1 MAEKN
6 RRETAG
12 HETAADEISGNETGG
27 FGDEMEFAV
36 PSNAMAAVR
45 RLWRAMGRQRLR
57 LVIVAVS
64 VVFYTVLSVA
74 APVYSA
80 GIVDLL
86 WREIRSAIEEGT
98 AFRVTWEHG
107 GLEIMILLGIYTATG
122 ILYTF
127 QSFVMASFAER
138 LSLELRTQ
146 ISRKLDR
153 LPLAFFDSHKPG
165 EVLSRATNDLDKM
178 SEVLQTGLL
187 KLFTAVGMVVGSLI
201 MMFRFHI
208 GLTVVFLLFTL
219 LSMFSTKLFAAKTLR
234 YAALRQ
240 QAVSRVTGQVEESY
254 SGRTVIRSFN
264 REEKSAQE
272 MRDAVRE
279 LADTSRKT
287 DFMMNV
293 VNPFIRLVNR
303 LGQAVIAVFA
313 GKLLLDGVMTVGT
326 FQAFFQYV
334 YQASEPLTEAAYMI
348 NSLQSS
354 IASVERI
361 FELLDEREILPD
373 PENPVMTAGTG
384 TAAQET
390 QKAAGKGTEGRVE
403 FQNVRFG
410 YSPDKILMKDIS
422 FTAEP
427 GQKVAIVGST
437 GAGKTTLINLLM
449 RFYEVNSGR
458 ITLDGIPTAQM
469 SYEGL
474 RSNFGMVLQDTWLF
488 EGTIAENIAYG
499 RPDVSREEII
509 AAAKAA
515 RADFF
520 IRTLPKGYDT
530 VLGGDADNIS
540 AGQRQLLTIARVML
554 CDPAVLI
561 LDEATSSVDTRTEME
576 IGRAMGELMK
586 GRTSFVIAH
595 RLSTIV
601 DADLILVMQ
610 NGDIIEKGNHR
621 ELLRAKGAY
630 AELYNSQ
637 FA

>member
-1 MAEKN
+1 MSEKN

-12 HETAADEISGNETGG
+12 HETAGDEIISGNEAGG
-27 FGDEMEFAV
+27 FGDEIEFSV
-36 PSNAMAAVR
+36 PSNAMATVR
-45 RLWRAMGRQRLR
+45 RLWKAMGRQRIR
-57 LVIVAVS
+57 LIIVAVS

-86 WREIRSAIEEGT
+86 WREICSAITDGT

-107 GLEIMILLGIYTATG
+107 CFNDTATTEIYTATG

-153 LPLAFFDSHKPG
+153 LPLSFFDSHKPG

-187 KLFTAVGMVVGSLI
+187 KLLTAVGMVVGSLI
-201 MMFRFHI
+201 MMLRFHI

-234 YAALRQ
+234 YATLRQ

-264 REEKSAQE
+264 REAKSAQE
-272 MRDAVRE
+272 MRDAVKE
-279 LADTSRKT
+279 LADTSRKA

-361 FELLDEREILPD
+361 FELLDEKEIVPD
-373 PENPVMTAGTG
+373 PESPAVLQDGA
-384 TAAQET
+384 
-390 QKAAGKGTEGRVE
+390 KAAEGRVE
-403 FQNVRFG
+403 FADVRFG
-410 YSPDKILMKDIS
+410 YTPDKILMKGIS

-427 GQKVAIVGST
+427 GQKIAIVGST

-449 RFYEVNSGR
+449 RFYEVNGGR
-458 ITLDGIPTAQM
+458 IMLDGIPTDRM
-469 SYEGL
+469 TYEGL

-499 RPDVSREEII
+499 RPDASREEII

-576 IGRAMGELMK
+576 IGKAMSELMK
-586 GRTSFVIAH
+586 NRTSFVIAH

>member
-1 MAEKN
+1 MSEKN

-12 HETAADEISGNETGG
+12 HETAGDEIISGNETGG
-27 FGDEMEFAV
+27 FGDEIEFSV
-36 PSNAMAAVR
+36 PSNAMATVR
-45 RLWRAMGRQRLR
+45 RLWKAMGRQRIR
-57 LVIVAVS
+57 LIIVAVS

-86 WREIRSAIEEGT
+86 WKEIRSAITDGT

-107 GLEIMILLGIYTATG
+107 GREIVILLGIYTATG

-153 LPLAFFDSHKPG
+153 LPLSFFDSHKPG

-187 KLFTAVGMVVGSLI
+187 KLLTAVGMVVGSLI
-201 MMFRFHI
+201 MMLRFHI

-234 YAALRQ
+234 YATLRQ

-264 REEKSAQE
+264 REAKSAQE
-272 MRDAVRE
+272 MRDAVKE
-279 LADTSRKT
+279 LADTSRKA

-361 FELLDEREILPD
+361 FELLDEKEIVPD
-373 PENPVMTAGTG
+373 PESPAVLQDGA
-384 TAAQET
+384 
-390 QKAAGKGTEGRVE
+390 KAAEGRVE
-403 FQNVRFG
+403 FADVRFG
-410 YSPDKILMKDIS
+410 YTPDKILMKGIS

-427 GQKVAIVGST
+427 GQKIAIVGST

-449 RFYEVNSGR
+449 RFYEVNGGQ
-458 ITLDGIPTAQM
+458 IMLDGIPTDRM
-469 SYEGL
+469 TYEGL

-499 RPDVSREEII
+499 RPDASREEII

-576 IGRAMGELMK
+576 IGKAMSELMK
-586 GRTSFVIAH
+586 NRTSFVIAH

>member
-1 MAEKN
+1 MSEKN

-12 HETAADEISGNETGG
+12 HETAGDEIISGNEAGG
-27 FGDEMEFAV
+27 FGDEMEFSV
-36 PSNAMAAVR
+36 PSNAMATVR
-45 RLWRAMGRQRLR
+45 RLWKAMGRQRIR
-57 LVIVAVS
+57 LIIVAVS

-86 WREIRSAIEEGT
+86 WCEIRSAITDGT

-107 GLEIMILLGIYTATG
+107 GREILILLGIYTATG

-153 LPLAFFDSHKPG
+153 LPLSFFDSHKPG

-187 KLFTAVGMVVGSLI
+187 KLLTAVGMVVGSLI
-201 MMFRFHI
+201 MMLRFHI

-219 LSMFSTKLFAAKTLR
+219 LSIFSTKLFAAKTLR
-234 YAALRQ
+234 YATLRQ

-264 REEKSAQE
+264 REAKSAQE
-272 MRDAVRE
+272 MRDAVKE
-279 LADTSRKT
+279 LADTSRKA

-361 FELLDEREILPD
+361 FELLDEKEIVPD
-373 PENPVMTAGTG
+373 PESPAVLQDGA
-384 TAAQET
+384 
-390 QKAAGKGTEGRVE
+390 KAAEGRVE
-403 FQNVRFG
+403 FADVRFG
-410 YSPDKILMKDIS
+410 YTPDKILMKGIS

-427 GQKVAIVGST
+427 GQKIAIVGST

-449 RFYEVNSGR
+449 RFYEVNGGR
-458 ITLDGIPTAQM
+458 IMLDGIPTDRM
-469 SYEGL
+469 TYEGL

-499 RPDVSREEII
+499 RPDASREEII

-576 IGRAMGELMK
+576 IGKAMSELMK
-586 GRTSFVIAH
+586 NRTSFVIAH

>member
-1 MAEKN
+1 MSEKN

-12 HETAADEISGNETGG
+12 HETAGDEIISGNETGG
-27 FGDEMEFAV
+27 FGDEIEFSV
-36 PSNAMAAVR
+36 PSNAMATVR
-45 RLWRAMGRQRLR
+45 RLWKAMGRQRIR
-57 LVIVAVS
+57 LIIVAVS

-86 WREIRSAIEEGT
+86 WCEIRSAITDGT

-107 GLEIMILLGIYTATG
+107 GREIVILLGIYTATG

-153 LPLAFFDSHKPG
+153 LPLSFFDSHKPG

-187 KLFTAVGMVVGSLI
+187 KLLTAVGMVVGSLI

-219 LSMFSTKLFAAKTLR
+219 LSIFSTKLFAAKTLR
-234 YAALRQ
+234 YATLRQ

-264 REEKSAQE
+264 REAKSAQE
-272 MRDAVRE
+272 MRDAVKE
-279 LADTSRKT
+279 LADTSRKA

-361 FELLDEREILPD
+361 FELLDEKEIVPD
-373 PENPVMTAGTG
+373 PESPAVLQDGA
-384 TAAQET
+384 
-390 QKAAGKGTEGRVE
+390 KAAEGRVE
-403 FQNVRFG
+403 FADVRFG
-410 YSPDKILMKDIS
+410 YTPDKILMKGIS

-427 GQKVAIVGST
+427 GQKIAIVGST

-449 RFYEVNSGR
+449 RFYEVNGGQ
-458 ITLDGIPTAQM
+458 IMLDGIPTDRM
-469 SYEGL
+469 TYEGL

-499 RPDVSREEII
+499 RPDASREEII

-576 IGRAMGELMK
+576 IGKAMSELMK
-586 GRTSFVIAH
+586 NRTSFVIAH

-621 ELLRAKGAY
+621 EMLRAKGAY

>member
-1 MAEKN
+1 MSEKN

-12 HETAADEISGNETGG
+12 HETAGDEIISGNETGG
-27 FGDEMEFAV
+27 FGDEIEFSV
-36 PSNAMAAVR
+36 PSNAMATVR
-45 RLWRAMGRQRLR
+45 RLWKAMGRQRIR
-57 LVIVAVS
+57 LIIVAVS

-86 WREIRSAIEEGT
+86 WKEIRSAITDGT

-107 GLEIMILLGIYTATG
+107 GREIVILLGIYTATG

-153 LPLAFFDSHKPG
+153 LPLSFFDSHKPG

-187 KLFTAVGMVVGSLI
+187 KLLTAVGMVVGSLI
-201 MMFRFHI
+201 MMLRFHI

-234 YAALRQ
+234 YATLRQ

-264 REEKSAQE
+264 REAKSAQE
-272 MRDAVRE
+272 MRDAVKE
-279 LADTSRKT
+279 LADTSRKA

-361 FELLDEREILPD
+361 FELLDEKEIVPD
-373 PENPVMTAGTG
+373 PESPAVLQDGA
-384 TAAQET
+384 
-390 QKAAGKGTEGRVE
+390 KAAEGRVE
-403 FQNVRFG
+403 FADVRFG
-410 YSPDKILMKDIS
+410 YTPDKILMKGIS

-427 GQKVAIVGST
+427 GQKIAIVGST

-449 RFYEVNSGR
+449 RFYEVNGGR
-458 ITLDGIPTAQM
+458 IMLDGIPTDRM
-469 SYEGL
+469 TYEGL

-499 RPDVSREEII
+499 RPDASREEII

-576 IGRAMGELMK
+576 IGKAMSELMK
-586 GRTSFVIAH
+586 NRTSFVIAH

>member
-1 MAEKN
+1 MSEKN

-12 HETAADEISGNETGG
+12 HETAGDEIISGNEAGG
-27 FGDEMEFAV
+27 FGDEMEFSV
-36 PSNAMAAVR
+36 PSNAMATVR
-45 RLWRAMGRQRLR
+45 RLWKAMGRQRIR
-57 LVIVAVS
+57 LIIVAVS

-86 WREIRSAIEEGT
+86 WKEIRSAITDGT

-107 GLEIMILLGIYTATG
+107 GREIMILLGIYTATG

-153 LPLAFFDSHKPG
+153 LPLSFFDSHKPG

-187 KLFTAVGMVVGSLI
+187 KLLTAVGMVVGSLI
-201 MMFRFHI
+201 MMLRFHI

-234 YAALRQ
+234 YATLRQ

-264 REEKSAQE
+264 REAKSAQE
-272 MRDAVRE
+272 MRDAVKE
-279 LADTSRKT
+279 LADTSRKA

-361 FELLDEREILPD
+361 FELLDEKEIVPD
-373 PENPVMTAGTG
+373 PESPAVLQDGA
-384 TAAQET
+384 
-390 QKAAGKGTEGRVE
+390 KAAEGRVE
-403 FQNVRFG
+403 FADVRFG
-410 YSPDKILMKDIS
+410 YTPDKILMKGIS

-427 GQKVAIVGST
+427 GQKIAIVGST

-449 RFYEVNSGR
+449 RFYEVNGGQ
-458 ITLDGIPTAQM
+458 IMLDGIPTDRM
-469 SYEGL
+469 TYEGL

-499 RPDVSREEII
+499 RPDASREEII

-576 IGRAMGELMK
+576 IGKAMSELMK
-586 GRTSFVIAH
+586 NRTSFVIAH

>member
-1 MAEKN
+1 MSEKN

-12 HETAADEISGNETGG
+12 HETAGDEIISGNEAGG
-27 FGDEMEFAV
+27 FGDEIEFSV
-36 PSNAMAAVR
+36 PSNAMATVR
-45 RLWRAMGRQRLR
+45 RLWKAMGRQRIR
-57 LVIVAVS
+57 LIIVAVS

-86 WREIRSAIEEGT
+86 WKEIRSAITDGT

-107 GLEIMILLGIYTATG
+107 GREIVILLGIYTATG

-153 LPLAFFDSHKPG
+153 LPLSFFDSHKPG

-187 KLFTAVGMVVGSLI
+187 KLLTAVGMVVGSLI

-219 LSMFSTKLFAAKTLR
+219 LSIFSTKLFTAKTLR
-234 YAALRQ
+234 YATLRQ

-264 REEKSAQE
+264 REAKSAQE
-272 MRDAVRE
+272 MRDAVKE
-279 LADTSRKT
+279 LADTSRKA

-361 FELLDEREILPD
+361 FELLDEKEIVPD
-373 PENPVMTAGTG
+373 PESPAVLQDGA
-384 TAAQET
+384 
-390 QKAAGKGTEGRVE
+390 KAAEGRVE
-403 FQNVRFG
+403 FADVRFG
-410 YSPDKILMKDIS
+410 YTPDKILMKGIS

-427 GQKVAIVGST
+427 GQKIAIVGST

-449 RFYEVNSGR
+449 RFYEVNGGR
-458 ITLDGIPTAQM
+458 IMLDGIPTDRM
-469 SYEGL
+469 TYEGL

-499 RPDVSREEII
+499 RPDASREEII

-576 IGRAMGELMK
+576 IGKAMSELMK
-586 GRTSFVIAH
+586 NRTSFVIAH

>member
-1 MAEKN
+1 MWKLAEKN
-6 RRETAG
+6 RSGADEY
-12 HETAADEISGNETGG
+12 ETAADEISGNGAG
-27 FGDEMEFAV
+27 SFGDETEFSV
-36 PSNAMAAVR
+36 PFNAMATVR
-45 RLWRAMGRQRLR
+45 RLWKAMGKQRIR
-57 LVIVAVS
+57 LVIVSVS
-64 VVFYTVLSVA
+64 VIFYTVLSVA

-86 WREIRSAIEEGT
+86 WREIRGALEGGT
-98 AFRVTWEHG
+98 RFRVTWEQG
-107 GLEIMILLGIYTATG
+107 GREIMILLAIYTVTG
-122 ILYTF
+122 VLYTF
-127 QSFVMASFAER
+127 QSFLMASFAER
-138 LSLELRTQ
+138 LSLELRTR

-153 LPLAFFDSHKPG
+153 LPLSYFDSHRPG
-165 EVLSRATNDLDKM
+165 EILSRAVNDLDKM

-187 KLFTAVGMVVGSLI
+187 KLFTAAGMVVGSLI

-208 GLTVVFLLFTL
+208 GLTVIFLLFTL

-234 YAALRQ
+234 CATLRQ

-254 SGRTVIRSFN
+254 SGRTVIRAFN
-264 REEKSAQE
+264 QEAKSAEE
-272 MRDAVRE
+272 MRDAVKE
-279 LADTSRKT
+279 LADTSRKA
-287 DFMMNV
+287 DFMMNM

-303 LGQAVIAVFA
+303 LGQAVIAVSA
-313 GKLLLDGVMTVGT
+313 GKLLLDGVLTVGT

-361 FELLDEREILPD
+361 FELLDEKEILPD
-373 PENPVMTAGTG
+373 PPEASEGAGP
-384 TAAQET
+384 A
-390 QKAAGKGTEGRVE
+390 KGRVE
-403 FQNVRFG
+403 FRNVRFG
-410 YSPDKILMKDIS
+410 YAPDQLLMQDIS

-427 GQKVAIVGST
+427 GQKIAIVGST

-449 RFYEVNSGR
+449 RFYEVNGGE
-458 ITLDGIPTAQM
+458 ITLDGVPTGRMTYA
-469 SYEGL
+469 GL
-474 RSNFGMVLQDTWLF
+474 RSSFGMVLQDTWLF

-499 RPDVSREEII
+499 RPDASREEII

-530 VLGGDADNIS
+530 VLEGDADNIS

-576 IGRAMGELMK
+576 IGKAMNALMK
-586 GRTSFVIAH
+586 DRTSFVIAH

-610 NGDIIEKGNHR
+610 KGDIIEKGTHR

-630 AELYNSQ
+630 ADLYNSQ

>member
-1 MAEKN
+1 MSEKN

-12 HETAADEISGNETGG
+12 HETAGDEIISGNETGG
-27 FGDEMEFAV
+27 FGEEIEFSV
-36 PSNAMAAVR
+36 PSNAMATVR
-45 RLWRAMGRQRLR
+45 RLWKAMGRQRIR
-57 LVIVAVS
+57 LIIVAVS

-86 WREIRSAIEEGT
+86 WREIRSAITDGT

-107 GLEIMILLGIYTATG
+107 GREIVILLGIYTATG

-153 LPLAFFDSHKPG
+153 LPLSFFDSHKPG

-187 KLFTAVGMVVGSLI
+187 KLLTAVGMVVGSLI

-219 LSMFSTKLFAAKTLR
+219 LSIFSTKLFAAKTLR
-234 YAALRQ
+234 YATLRQ

-264 REEKSAQE
+264 REAKSAQE
-272 MRDAVRE
+272 MRDAVKE
-279 LADTSRKT
+279 LADTSRKA

-361 FELLDEREILPD
+361 FELLDEKEIVPD
-373 PENPVMTAGTG
+373 PESPAVLQDGA
-384 TAAQET
+384 
-390 QKAAGKGTEGRVE
+390 KAAEGRVE
-403 FQNVRFG
+403 FADVRFG
-410 YSPDKILMKDIS
+410 YTPDKILMKGIS

-427 GQKVAIVGST
+427 GQKIAIVGST

-449 RFYEVNSGR
+449 RFYKVNGGQ
-458 ITLDGIPTAQM
+458 IMLDGIPTDRM
-469 SYEGL
+469 TYEGL

-499 RPDVSREEII
+499 RPDASREEII

-576 IGRAMGELMK
+576 IGKAMSELMK
-586 GRTSFVIAH
+586 NRTSFVIAH

>member
-1 MAEKN
+1 MAEKERN
-6 RRETAG
+6 
-12 HETAADEISGNETGG
+12 GNETGG
-27 FGDEMEFAV
+27 FEGEMDFSA
-36 PSNAMAAVR
+36 PSNAMATIR
-45 RLWRAMGRQRLR
+45 RLWKFMGRQRIR

-64 VVFYTVLSVA
+64 VIFYTVLSVA

-86 WREIRSAIEEGT
+86 WREIRLALENGT
-98 AFRVTWEHG
+98 RFRVTWGQG
-107 GLEIMILLGIYTATG
+107 GREIMILLGIYTATG

-127 QSFVMASFAER
+127 QSFLMASFAER

-153 LPLAFFDSHKPG
+153 LPLSFFDNHKTG

-187 KLFTAVGMVVGSLI
+187 KLLTAVGMVIGSLI

-208 GLTVVFLLFTL
+208 GLTAVFLVFTL

-240 QAVSRVTGQVEESY
+240 QAVSRVTGQVEEAY
-254 SGRTVIRSFN
+254 SGRTVIRAFN
-264 REEKSAQE
+264 REEKSAEE
-272 MRDAVRE
+272 MREAVKE
-279 LADTSRKT
+279 LADTSRKA
-287 DFMMNV
+287 DFMMNM

-313 GKLLLDGVMTVGT
+313 GKLLLDGVLTVGT

-354 IASVERI
+354 VASVERI
-361 FELLDEREILPD
+361 FELLDEKEILPD
-373 PENPVMTAGTG
+373 PEKPVMPAGMKNTVEDMQKKPEMTA
-384 TAAQET
+384 
-390 QKAAGKGTEGRVE
+390 EGRVE
-403 FQNVRFG
+403 FRNVRFS
-410 YSPDKILMKDIS
+410 YTPERLLMKNIS

-427 GQKVAIVGST
+427 GHKIAIVGST

-449 RFYEVNSGR
+449 RFYEVNGGQ
-458 ITLDGIPTAQM
+458 ITLDGIPTDRM
-469 SYEGL
+469 TYRGL

-499 RPDVSREEII
+499 RPDASREEII

-530 VLGGDADNIS
+530 VLEGDADNIS
-540 AGQRQLLTIARVML
+540 AGQKQLLTIARVIL
-554 CDPAVLI
+554 CNPAVLI

-576 IGRAMGELMK
+576 IGKAMNTLMK
-586 GRTSFVIAH
+586 DRTSFVIAH

-610 NGDIIEKGNHR
+610 NGDIIEKGDHR

>member
-1 MAEKN
+1 MSEKN

-12 HETAADEISGNETGG
+12 HETAGDEIISGNETGG
-27 FGDEMEFAV
+27 FGEEIEFSV
-36 PSNAMAAVR
+36 PSNAMATVR
-45 RLWRAMGRQRLR
+45 RLWKAMGRQRIR
-57 LVIVAVS
+57 LIIVAVS

-86 WREIRSAIEEGT
+86 WREIRSAITDGT

-107 GLEIMILLGIYTATG
+107 GREIVILLGIYTATG

-153 LPLAFFDSHKPG
+153 LPLSFFDSHKPG

-187 KLFTAVGMVVGSLI
+187 KLLTAVGMVVGSLI

-219 LSMFSTKLFAAKTLR
+219 LSIFSTKLFAAKTLR
-234 YAALRQ
+234 YATLRQ

-264 REEKSAQE
+264 REAKSAQE
-272 MRDAVRE
+272 MRDAVKE
-279 LADTSRKT
+279 LTDTSRKA

-361 FELLDEREILPD
+361 FELLDEKEIVPD
-373 PENPVMTAGTG
+373 PESPAVLQDGA
-384 TAAQET
+384 
-390 QKAAGKGTEGRVE
+390 KAAEGRVE
-403 FQNVRFG
+403 FADVRFG
-410 YSPDKILMKDIS
+410 YTPDKILMKGIS

-427 GQKVAIVGST
+427 GQKIAIVGST

-449 RFYEVNSGR
+449 RFYKVNGGQ
-458 ITLDGIPTAQM
+458 IMLDGIPTDRM
-469 SYEGL
+469 TYEGL

-499 RPDVSREEII
+499 RPDASREEII

-576 IGRAMGELMK
+576 IGKAMSELMK
-586 GRTSFVIAH
+586 NRTSFVIAH

>member
-1 MAEKN
+1 MAE
-6 RRETAG
+6 
-12 HETAADEISGNETGG
+12 NETMQYSDDMD
-27 FGDEMEFAV
+27 FET
-36 PSNAMAAVR
+36 PSDAGTTVK
-45 RLWRAMGRQRLR
+45 RLWRSMGRQRIR
-57 LVIVAVS
+57 LIIVS
-64 VVFYTVLSVA
+64 VSVIFYTILSVA

-80 GIVDLL
+80 KIVDMLF
-86 WREIRSAIEEGT
+86 REIQAAVSGKHT
-98 AFRVTWEHG
+98 FRVTWDPVG
-107 GLEIMILLGIYTATG
+107 REIMILLLIYTVTG

-127 QSFVMASFAER
+127 QSFLMASFAEK
-138 LSLELRTQ
+138 LSLELRTK

-153 LPLAFFDSHKPG
+153 LPLSFFDNHKTG

-178 SEVLQTGLL
+178 SEVMQTGLL

-208 GLTVVFLLFTL
+208 GLTLVFLVFTVLSMVSTRFFAGKTL
-219 LSMFSTKLFAAKTLR
+219 L
-234 YAALRQ
+234 YAARRQ

-254 SGRTVIRSFN
+254 SGRTVIKAFN
-264 REEKSAQE
+264 REERSAE
-272 MRDAVRE
+272 DMREAVAE
-279 LADTSRKT
+279 LAETSRKA
-287 DFMMNV
+287 DFMMNA

-313 GKLLLDGVMTVGT
+313 GKLLIDGVLSVGI

-361 FELLDEREILPD
+361 FQLLDEKEIRPD
-373 PENPVMTAGTG
+373 PRQTEAEPGEAVSGAKNADELS
-384 TAAQET
+384 AA
-390 QKAAGKGTEGRVE
+390 KGRVE
-403 FQNVRFG
+403 FRHVRFG
-410 YSPDKILMKDIS
+410 YLPDKLLMNDIS
-422 FTAEP
+422 FTVHP
-427 GQKVAIVGST
+427 GQKIAIVGST

-449 RFYEVNSGR
+449 RFYEVNGGQ
-458 ITLDGIPTAQM
+458 IFLDGRDTADM
-469 SYEGL
+469 TYEEL

-488 EGTIAENIAYG
+488 DGTIAENIAYG
-499 RPDVSREEII
+499 RSGASRKEII

-520 IRTLPKGYDT
+520 IRTLPQGYDT
-530 VLGGDADNIS
+530 RLSGDAENIS

-554 CDPAVLI
+554 CNPAVLI

-576 IGRAMGELMK
+576 IGKAMSELMK
-586 GRTSFVIAH
+586 GRTSFGIAH
-595 RLSTIV
+595 RLSTII

-610 NGDIIEKGNHR
+610 NGNIIEQGDHR
-621 ELLRAKGAY
+621 GLLKTGGAY

-637 FA
+637 YA

>member
-1 MAEKN
+1 MSEKN

-12 HETAADEISGNETGG
+12 HETAGDEIISGNETGG
-27 FGDEMEFAV
+27 FGDEIEFSV
-36 PSNAMAAVR
+36 PSNAMATVR
-45 RLWRAMGRQRLR
+45 RLWKAMGRQRIR
-57 LVIVAVS
+57 LIIVAVS

-86 WREIRSAIEEGT
+86 WREIRSAITDGT

-107 GLEIMILLGIYTATG
+107 GREIVILLGIYTATG

-153 LPLAFFDSHKPG
+153 LPLSFFDSHKPG

-187 KLFTAVGMVVGSLI
+187 KLLTAVGMVVGSLI

-219 LSMFSTKLFAAKTLR
+219 LSIFSTKLFAAKTLR
-234 YAALRQ
+234 YATLRQ

-264 REEKSAQE
+264 REAKSAQE
-272 MRDAVRE
+272 MRDAEKE
-279 LADTSRKT
+279 LADTSRKA

-361 FELLDEREILPD
+361 FELLDEKEIVPD
-373 PENPVMTAGTG
+373 PESPAVLQDGA
-384 TAAQET
+384 
-390 QKAAGKGTEGRVE
+390 KAVEGRVE
-403 FQNVRFG
+403 FADVRFG
-410 YSPDKILMKDIS
+410 YTPDKILMKGIS

-427 GQKVAIVGST
+427 GQKIAIVGST

-449 RFYEVNSGR
+449 RFYEVNGGQ
-458 ITLDGIPTAQM
+458 IMLDGIPTDRM
-469 SYEGL
+469 TYEGL

-488 EGTIAENIAYG
+488 EGTIGENIAYG
-499 RPDVSREEII
+499 RPDASREEII

-576 IGRAMGELMK
+576 IGKAMSELMK
-586 GRTSFVIAH
+586 NRTSFVIAH

>member
-6 RRETAG
+6 RSGADEY
-12 HETAADEISGNETGG
+12 ETAADEISGNGAG
-27 FGDEMEFAV
+27 SFGDETEFSV
-36 PSNAMAAVR
+36 PFNAMATVR
-45 RLWRAMGRQRLR
+45 RLWKAMGKQRIR
-57 LVIVAVS
+57 LVIVSVS
-64 VVFYTVLSVA
+64 VIFYTVLSVA

-86 WREIRSAIEEGT
+86 WREIRGALEGGT
-98 AFRVTWEHG
+98 RFRVTWEQG
-107 GLEIMILLGIYTATG
+107 GREIMILLAIYTVTG
-122 ILYTF
+122 VLYTF
-127 QSFVMASFAER
+127 QSFLMASFAER
-138 LSLELRTQ
+138 LSLELRTR

-153 LPLAFFDSHKPG
+153 LPLSYFDSHRPG
-165 EVLSRATNDLDKM
+165 EILSRAVNDLDKM

-187 KLFTAVGMVVGSLI
+187 KLFTAAGMVVGSLI

-208 GLTVVFLLFTL
+208 GLTVIFLLFTL

-234 YAALRQ
+234 CATLRQ

-254 SGRTVIRSFN
+254 SGRTVIRAFN
-264 REEKSAQE
+264 REAKSAEE
-272 MRDAVRE
+272 MRDAVKE
-279 LADTSRKT
+279 LADTSRKA
-287 DFMMNV
+287 DFMMNM

-303 LGQAVIAVFA
+303 LGQAVIAVSA
-313 GKLLLDGVMTVGT
+313 GKLLLDGVLTVGT

-361 FELLDEREILPD
+361 FELLDEKEILPD
-373 PENPVMTAGTG
+373 PSEASEGAGP
-384 TAAQET
+384 A
-390 QKAAGKGTEGRVE
+390 EGRVE
-403 FQNVRFG
+403 FRNVRFG
-410 YSPDKILMKDIS
+410 YAPDQLLMQDIS

-427 GQKVAIVGST
+427 GQKIAIVGST

-449 RFYEVNSGR
+449 RFYEVNGGE
-458 ITLDGIPTAQM
+458 ITLDGVPTGRMTYA
-469 SYEGL
+469 GL
-474 RSNFGMVLQDTWLF
+474 RSSFGMVLQDTWLF

-499 RPDVSREEII
+499 RPDASREEII

-530 VLGGDADNIS
+530 VLEGDADNIS

-576 IGRAMGELMK
+576 IGKAMNALMK
-586 GRTSFVIAH
+586 DRTSFVIAH

-610 NGDIIEKGNHR
+610 KGDIIEKGTHR

-630 AELYNSQ
+630 ADLYNSQ

>member
-1 MAEKN
+1 MSE
-6 RRETAG
+6 REDSVYENSAYENSG
-12 HETAADEISGNETGG
+12 YENEHAAYDEEMEYAVPVNATAA
-27 FGDEMEFAV
+27 V
-36 PSNAMAAVR
+36 L
-45 RLWRAMGRQRLR
+45 RLWRMMGRERIRLM
-57 LVIVAVS
+57 IVAAS
-64 VVFYTVLSVA
+64 VIFYTILSVA

-86 WREIRSAIEEGT
+86 WENIQSAVKSGEHFG
-98 AFRVTWEHG
+98 VTWEQG
-107 GLEIMILLGIYTATG
+107 GRQILILLVIYTVTG

-127 QSFVMASFAER
+127 QSFLMAGFAER
-138 LSLELRTQ
+138 LSLELRTR
-146 ISRKLDR
+146 ISRKLNR
-153 LPLAFFDSHKPG
+153 LPLSFFDRHKPG

-201 MMFRFHI
+201 MMFQFHV
-208 GLTVVFLLFTL
+208 GLTLIFLVFTA
-219 LSMFSTKLFAAKTLR
+219 LSLVSTRLFAAKTLK
-234 YAALRQ
+234 YAMRRQ
-240 QAVSRVTGQVEESY
+240 QAASRVTGQVEESY
-254 SGRTVIRSFN
+254 SGRTVIKAFN
-264 REEKSAQE
+264 QEENSKKE
-272 MRDAVRE
+272 MRDAVEE
-279 LADTSRKT
+279 LAETSRKA
-287 DFMMNV
+287 DFMMNA

-303 LGQAVIAVFA
+303 LGQAVIAVAA
-313 GKLLLDGVMTVGT
+313 GWLLLNGVLTVGV

-361 FELLDEREILPD
+361 FELLDEEEICKE
-373 PENPVMTAGTG
+373 PERPSDVERAHG
-384 TAAQET
+384 Q
-390 QKAAGKGTEGRVE
+390 VE

-410 YSPDKILMKDIS
+410 YTPDKILMKDIS
-422 FTAEP
+422 FSVNP
-427 GQKVAIVGST
+427 GEKIAVVGST

-449 RFYEVNSGR
+449 RFYEVNGGKIR
-458 ITLDGIPTAQM
+458 LDGAETATM
-469 SYEGL
+469 TYEGL
-474 RSNFGMVLQDTWLF
+474 RKNFGMVLQDTWLF
-488 EGTIAENIAYG
+488 DGTIADNIAYG
-499 RPDVSREEII
+499 RPDASREEII

-530 VLGGDADNIS
+530 MLNGDAETIS

-576 IGRAMGELMK
+576 IGRAMNALMK
-586 GRTSFVIAH
+586 NRTSFVIAH

-610 NGDIIEKGNHR
+610 DGTIIETGNHR
-621 ELLRAKGAY
+621 ELLRANGAY
-630 AELYNSQ
+630 ADLYNSQ

>member
-1 MAEKN
+1 MSEKN

-12 HETAADEISGNETGG
+12 HETAGDEIISGNETGG
-27 FGDEMEFAV
+27 FGDEIEFSV
-36 PSNAMAAVR
+36 PSNAMATVR
-45 RLWRAMGRQRLR
+45 RLWKAMGRQRIR
-57 LVIVAVS
+57 LIIVAVS

-86 WREIRSAIEEGT
+86 WKEIRSAITDGT

-107 GLEIMILLGIYTATG
+107 GREIMILLGIYTATG

-153 LPLAFFDSHKPG
+153 LPLSFFDSHKPG

-187 KLFTAVGMVVGSLI
+187 KLLTAVGMVVGSLI
-201 MMFRFHI
+201 MMLRFHI

-234 YAALRQ
+234 YATLRQ

-264 REEKSAQE
+264 REAKSAQE
-272 MRDAVRE
+272 MRDAVKE
-279 LADTSRKT
+279 LADTSRKA

-361 FELLDEREILPD
+361 FELLDEKEIVPD
-373 PENPVMTAGTG
+373 PESPAVLQDGAR
-384 TAAQET
+384 AA
-390 QKAAGKGTEGRVE
+390 EGRVE
-403 FQNVRFG
+403 FADVRFG
-410 YSPDKILMKDIS
+410 YTPDKILMKGIS

-427 GQKVAIVGST
+427 GQKIAIVGST

-449 RFYEVNSGR
+449 RFYEVNGGR
-458 ITLDGIPTAQM
+458 IMLDGIPTDRM
-469 SYEGL
+469 TYEGL

-499 RPDVSREEII
+499 RPDASREEII

-576 IGRAMGELMK
+576 IGKAMSELMK
-586 GRTSFVIAH
+586 NRTSFVIAH

>member
-1 MAEKN
+1 MSEKN

-12 HETAADEISGNETGG
+12 HETAGDEIISGNETGG
-27 FGDEMEFAV
+27 FGDEIEFSV
-36 PSNAMAAVR
+36 PSNAMATVR
-45 RLWRAMGRQRLR
+45 RLWKAMGRQRIR
-57 LVIVAVS
+57 LIIVAVS

-86 WREIRSAIEEGT
+86 WREIRSAITDGT

-107 GLEIMILLGIYTATG
+107 GREIMILLGIYTATG

-153 LPLAFFDSHKPG
+153 LPLSFFDSHKPG

-187 KLFTAVGMVVGSLI
+187 KLLTAVGMVVGSLI

-234 YAALRQ
+234 YATLRQ

-264 REEKSAQE
+264 REAKSAQE
-272 MRDAVRE
+272 MRDAVKE
-279 LADTSRKT
+279 LADTSRKA

-361 FELLDEREILPD
+361 FELLDEKEIVPD
-373 PENPVMTAGTG
+373 PESPAVLQDGA
-384 TAAQET
+384 
-390 QKAAGKGTEGRVE
+390 KAAEGRVE
-403 FQNVRFG
+403 FADVRFG
-410 YSPDKILMKDIS
+410 YTPDKILMKGIS

-427 GQKVAIVGST
+427 GQKIAIVGST

-449 RFYEVNSGR
+449 RFYEVNGGQ
-458 ITLDGIPTAQM
+458 IMLDGIPTDRM
-469 SYEGL
+469 TYEGL

-499 RPDVSREEII
+499 RPDASREEII

-576 IGRAMGELMK
+576 IGKAMSELMK
-586 GRTSFVIAH
+586 NRTSFVIAH

>member
-1 MAEKN
+1 MSEKN

-12 HETAADEISGNETGG
+12 HETAGDEIISGNETGG
-27 FGDEMEFAV
+27 FGDEIEFSV
-36 PSNAMAAVR
+36 PSNAMATVR
-45 RLWRAMGRQRLR
+45 RLWKAMGRQRIR
-57 LVIVAVS
+57 LIIVAVS

-86 WREIRSAIEEGT
+86 WKEIRSAITDGT

-107 GLEIMILLGIYTATG
+107 GREIMILLGIYTATG

-153 LPLAFFDSHKPG
+153 LPLSFFDSHKPG

-187 KLFTAVGMVVGSLI
+187 KLLTAVGMVVGSLI
-201 MMFRFHI
+201 MMLRFHI

-234 YAALRQ
+234 YATLRQ

-264 REEKSAQE
+264 REAKSAQE
-272 MRDAVRE
+272 MRDAVKE
-279 LADTSRKT
+279 LADTSRKA

-361 FELLDEREILPD
+361 FELLDEKEIVPD
-373 PENPVMTAGTG
+373 PESPAVLQDGA
-384 TAAQET
+384 
-390 QKAAGKGTEGRVE
+390 KAAEGRVE
-403 FQNVRFG
+403 FADVRFG
-410 YSPDKILMKDIS
+410 YTPDKILMKGIS

-427 GQKVAIVGST
+427 GQKIAIVGST

-449 RFYEVNSGR
+449 RFYEVNGGR
-458 ITLDGIPTAQM
+458 IMLDGIPTDRM
-469 SYEGL
+469 TYEGL

-499 RPDVSREEII
+499 RPDASREEII

-576 IGRAMGELMK
+576 IGKAMSELMK
-586 GRTSFVIAH
+586 NRTSFVIAH

>member
-1 MAEKN
+1 MSEKN

-12 HETAADEISGNETGG
+12 HETAGDEIISGNETGG
-27 FGDEMEFAV
+27 FGDEIEFSV
-36 PSNAMAAVR
+36 PSNAMATVR
-45 RLWRAMGRQRLR
+45 RLWKAMGRQRIR
-57 LVIVAVS
+57 LIIVAVS

-86 WREIRSAIEEGT
+86 WREIRSAITDGT

-107 GLEIMILLGIYTATG
+107 GREIVILLGIYTATG

-153 LPLAFFDSHKPG
+153 LPLSFFDSHKPG

-187 KLFTAVGMVVGSLI
+187 KLLTAVGMVVGSLI

-219 LSMFSTKLFAAKTLR
+219 LSIFSTKLFAAKTLR
-234 YAALRQ
+234 YATLRQ

-264 REEKSAQE
+264 REAKSAQE
-272 MRDAVRE
+272 MRDAVKE
-279 LADTSRKT
+279 LADTSRKA

-361 FELLDEREILPD
+361 FELLDEKEIVPD
-373 PENPVMTAGTG
+373 PESPAVLQDGA
-384 TAAQET
+384 
-390 QKAAGKGTEGRVE
+390 KAAEGRVE
-403 FQNVRFG
+403 FADVRFG
-410 YSPDKILMKDIS
+410 YTPDKILMKGIS

-427 GQKVAIVGST
+427 GQKIAIVGST

-449 RFYEVNSGR
+449 RFYEVNGGR
-458 ITLDGIPTAQM
+458 IMLDGIPTDRM
-469 SYEGL
+469 TYEGL

-499 RPDVSREEII
+499 RPDASREEII

-530 VLGGDADNIS
+530 VLGGGADNIS

-576 IGRAMGELMK
+576 IGKAMSELMK
-586 GRTSFVIAH
+586 NRTSFVIAH

>member
-6 RRETAG
+6 RSGADEY
-12 HETAADEISGNETGG
+12 ETAADEISGNGAG
-27 FGDEMEFAV
+27 SFGDETEFSV
-36 PSNAMAAVR
+36 PFNAMATVR
-45 RLWRAMGRQRLR
+45 RLWKAMGKQRIR
-57 LVIVAVS
+57 LVIVSVS
-64 VVFYTVLSVA
+64 VIFYTVLSVA

-86 WREIRSAIEEGT
+86 WREIRGALEGGT
-98 AFRVTWEHG
+98 RFRVTWEQG
-107 GLEIMILLGIYTATG
+107 GREIMILLAIYTVTG
-122 ILYTF
+122 VLYTF
-127 QSFVMASFAER
+127 QSFLMASFAER
-138 LSLELRTQ
+138 LSLELRTR

-153 LPLAFFDSHKPG
+153 LPLSYFDSHRPG
-165 EVLSRATNDLDKM
+165 EILSRAVNDLDKM

-187 KLFTAVGMVVGSLI
+187 KLFTAAGMVVGSLI

-208 GLTVVFLLFTL
+208 GLTVIFLLFTL
-219 LSMFSTKLFAAKTLR
+219 LSMFSTKLFAEKTLR
-234 YAALRQ
+234 CATLRQ

-254 SGRTVIRSFN
+254 SGRTVIRAFN
-264 REEKSAQE
+264 QEAKSAEE
-272 MRDAVRE
+272 MRDAVKE
-279 LADTSRKT
+279 LADTSRKA
-287 DFMMNV
+287 DFMMNM

-303 LGQAVIAVFA
+303 LGQAVIAVSA
-313 GKLLLDGVMTVGT
+313 GKLLLDGVLTVGT

-361 FELLDEREILPD
+361 FELLDEKEILPD
-373 PENPVMTAGTG
+373 PPEALEGAGP
-384 TAAQET
+384 A
-390 QKAAGKGTEGRVE
+390 EGRVE
-403 FQNVRFG
+403 FRNVRFG
-410 YSPDKILMKDIS
+410 YAPDQLLMQDIS

-427 GQKVAIVGST
+427 GQKIAIVGST

-449 RFYEVNSGR
+449 RFYEVNGGE
-458 ITLDGIPTAQM
+458 ITLDGVPTGRMTYA
-469 SYEGL
+469 GL
-474 RSNFGMVLQDTWLF
+474 RSSFGMVLQDTWLF

-499 RPDVSREEII
+499 RPDASREEII

-530 VLGGDADNIS
+530 VLEGDADNIS

-576 IGRAMGELMK
+576 IGKAMNALMK
-586 GRTSFVIAH
+586 DRTSFVIAH

-610 NGDIIEKGNHR
+610 KGDIIEKGTHR

-630 AELYNSQ
+630 ADLYNSQ

>member
-6 RRETAG
+6 RSGADEY
-12 HETAADEISGNETGG
+12 ETAADEISGNGAG
-27 FGDEMEFAV
+27 SFGDETEFSV
-36 PSNAMAAVR
+36 PFNAMATVR
-45 RLWRAMGRQRLR
+45 RLWKAMGKQRIR
-57 LVIVAVS
+57 LVIVSVS
-64 VVFYTVLSVA
+64 VIFYTVLSVA

-86 WREIRSAIEEGT
+86 WREIRGALEGGT
-98 AFRVTWEHG
+98 RFRVTWEQG
-107 GLEIMILLGIYTATG
+107 GREIMILLAIYTVTG
-122 ILYTF
+122 VLYTF
-127 QSFVMASFAER
+127 QSFLMASFAER
-138 LSLELRTQ
+138 LSLELRTR

-153 LPLAFFDSHKPG
+153 LPLSYFDSHRPG
-165 EVLSRATNDLDKM
+165 EILSRAVNDLDKM

-187 KLFTAVGMVVGSLI
+187 KLFTAAGMVVGSLI

-208 GLTVVFLLFTL
+208 GLTVIFLLFTL

-234 YAALRQ
+234 CATLRQ

-254 SGRTVIRSFN
+254 SGRTVIRAFN
-264 REEKSAQE
+264 QEAKSAEE
-272 MRDAVRE
+272 MRDAVKE
-279 LADTSRKT
+279 LADTSRKA
-287 DFMMNV
+287 DFMMNM

-303 LGQAVIAVFA
+303 LGQAVIAVSA
-313 GKLLLDGVMTVGT
+313 GKLLLDGVLTVGT

-361 FELLDEREILPD
+361 FELLDEKEILPD
-373 PENPVMTAGTG
+373 PPEALEGAGP
-384 TAAQET
+384 A
-390 QKAAGKGTEGRVE
+390 EGRVE
-403 FQNVRFG
+403 FRNVRFG
-410 YSPDKILMKDIS
+410 YAPDQLLMQDIS

-427 GQKVAIVGST
+427 GQKIAIVGST

-449 RFYEVNSGR
+449 RFYEVNGGE
-458 ITLDGIPTAQM
+458 ITLDGVPTGRMTYA
-469 SYEGL
+469 GL
-474 RSNFGMVLQDTWLF
+474 RSSFGMVLQDTWLF

-499 RPDVSREEII
+499 RPDASREEII

-530 VLGGDADNIS
+530 VLEGDADNIS

-576 IGRAMGELMK
+576 IGKAMNALMK
-586 GRTSFVIAH
+586 ERTSFVIAH

-610 NGDIIEKGNHR
+610 KGDIIEKGTHR

-630 AELYNSQ
+630 ADLYNSQ

>member
-1 MAEKN
+1 MSEKN

-12 HETAADEISGNETGG
+12 HETAGDEIISGNEAGG
-27 FGDEMEFAV
+27 FGDEMEFSV
-36 PSNAMAAVR
+36 PSNAMATVR
-45 RLWRAMGRQRLR
+45 RLWKAMGRQRIR
-57 LVIVAVS
+57 LIIVAVS

-86 WREIRSAIEEGT
+86 WKEIHSAITDGT

-107 GLEIMILLGIYTATG
+107 GREIVILLGIYTATG

-153 LPLAFFDSHKPG
+153 LPLSFFDSHKPG

-187 KLFTAVGMVVGSLI
+187 KLLTAVGMVVGSLI

-219 LSMFSTKLFAAKTLR
+219 LSIFSTKLFAAKTLR
-234 YAALRQ
+234 YATLRQ

-264 REEKSAQE
+264 REAKSAQE
-272 MRDAVRE
+272 MRDAVKE
-279 LADTSRKT
+279 LADTSRKA

-361 FELLDEREILPD
+361 FELLDEKEIVPD
-373 PENPVMTAGTG
+373 PESPAVLQDGA
-384 TAAQET
+384 
-390 QKAAGKGTEGRVE
+390 KAAEGRVE
-403 FQNVRFG
+403 FADVRFG
-410 YSPDKILMKDIS
+410 YTPDKILMKGIS

-427 GQKVAIVGST
+427 GQKIAIVGST

-449 RFYEVNSGR
+449 RFYEVNGGQ
-458 ITLDGIPTAQM
+458 IMLDGIPTDRM
-469 SYEGL
+469 TYEGL

-499 RPDVSREEII
+499 RPDASREEII

-576 IGRAMGELMK
+576 IGKAMSELMK
-586 GRTSFVIAH
+586 NRTSFVIAH

>member
-1 MAEKN
+1 MSE
-6 RRETAG
+6 REDSVYENSAYENSG
-12 HETAADEISGNETGG
+12 YENEHAAYDEEMEYAVPVNATAA
-27 FGDEMEFAV
+27 V
-36 PSNAMAAVR
+36 L
-45 RLWRAMGRQRLR
+45 RLWRMMGRERIRLM
-57 LVIVAVS
+57 IVAAS
-64 VVFYTVLSVA
+64 VIFYTILSVA

-86 WREIRSAIEEGT
+86 WENIQSAVKSGEQ
-98 AFRVTWEHG
+98 FRVTWEQG
-107 GLEIMILLGIYTATG
+107 GRQILILLVIYTVTG

-127 QSFVMASFAER
+127 QSFLMAGFAER
-138 LSLELRTQ
+138 LSLELRTR
-146 ISRKLDR
+146 ISRKLNR
-153 LPLAFFDSHKPG
+153 LPLSFFDRHKPG

-201 MMFRFHI
+201 MMFQFHV
-208 GLTVVFLLFTL
+208 GLTLIFLVFTA
-219 LSMFSTKLFAAKTLR
+219 LSLVSTRLFAAKTLK
-234 YAALRQ
+234 YAMRRQ
-240 QAVSRVTGQVEESY
+240 QAASRVTGQVEESY
-254 SGRTVIRSFN
+254 SGRTVIKAFN
-264 REEKSAQE
+264 QEENSKKE
-272 MRDAVRE
+272 MRDAAEE
-279 LADTSRKT
+279 LAETSRKA
-287 DFMMNV
+287 DFMMNA

-303 LGQAVIAVFA
+303 LGQAVIAVAA
-313 GKLLLDGVMTVGT
+313 GWLLLNGVLTVGV

-361 FELLDEREILPD
+361 FELLDEEEICKE
-373 PENPVMTAGTG
+373 PERPSDVERAHG
-384 TAAQET
+384 Q
-390 QKAAGKGTEGRVE
+390 VE

-410 YSPDKILMKDIS
+410 YTPDKILMKDIS
-422 FTAEP
+422 FSVNP
-427 GQKVAIVGST
+427 GEKIAVVGST

-449 RFYEVNSGR
+449 RFYEVNGGKIR
-458 ITLDGIPTAQM
+458 LDGADTATM
-469 SYEGL
+469 TYEGL
-474 RSNFGMVLQDTWLF
+474 RKNFGMVLQDTWLF
-488 EGTIAENIAYG
+488 DGTIADNIAYG
-499 RPDVSREEII
+499 RPDASREEII

-530 VLGGDADNIS
+530 MLNGDAETIS

-576 IGRAMGELMK
+576 IGRAMNALMK
-586 GRTSFVIAH
+586 NRTSFVIAH

-610 NGDIIEKGNHR
+610 DGTIIETGNHR
-621 ELLRAKGAY
+621 ELLRANGAY
-630 AELYNSQ
+630 ADLYNSQ

>member
-1 MAEKN
+1 MSEKN

-12 HETAADEISGNETGG
+12 HETAGDEIISGNETGG
-27 FGDEMEFAV
+27 FGDEIEFSV
-36 PSNAMAAVR
+36 PSNAMATVR
-45 RLWRAMGRQRLR
+45 RLWKAMGRQRIR
-57 LVIVAVS
+57 LIIVAVS

-86 WREIRSAIEEGT
+86 WREIRSAITDGT

-107 GLEIMILLGIYTATG
+107 GREIVILLGIYTATG

-153 LPLAFFDSHKPG
+153 LPLSFFDSHKPG

-187 KLFTAVGMVVGSLI
+187 KLLTAVGMVVGSLI
-201 MMFRFHI
+201 MMLRFHI

-234 YAALRQ
+234 YATLRQ

-264 REEKSAQE
+264 REAKSAQE
-272 MRDAVRE
+272 MRDAVKE
-279 LADTSRKT
+279 LADTSRKA

-361 FELLDEREILPD
+361 FELLDEKEIVPD
-373 PENPVMTAGTG
+373 PESPAVLQDGA
-384 TAAQET
+384 
-390 QKAAGKGTEGRVE
+390 KAAEGRVE
-403 FQNVRFG
+403 FADVRFG
-410 YSPDKILMKDIS
+410 YTPDKILMKGIS

-427 GQKVAIVGST
+427 GQKIAIVGST

-449 RFYEVNSGR
+449 RFYEVNGGR
-458 ITLDGIPTAQM
+458 IMLDGIPTDRM
-469 SYEGL
+469 TYEGL

-499 RPDVSREEII
+499 RPDASREEII

-576 IGRAMGELMK
+576 IGKAMSELMK
-586 GRTSFVIAH
+586 NRTSFVIAH

>member
-1 MAEKN
+1 MSEKN

-12 HETAADEISGNETGG
+12 HETAGDEIISGNEAGG
-27 FGDEMEFAV
+27 FGDEMEFSV
-36 PSNAMAAVR
+36 PSNAMATVR
-45 RLWRAMGRQRLR
+45 RLWKAMGRQRIR
-57 LVIVAVS
+57 LIIVAVS

-86 WREIRSAIEEGT
+86 WKEIRSAITDGT

-107 GLEIMILLGIYTATG
+107 GREIMILLGIYTATG

-153 LPLAFFDSHKPG
+153 LPLSFFDSHKPG

-187 KLFTAVGMVVGSLI
+187 KLLTAVGMVVGSLI
-201 MMFRFHI
+201 MMLRFHI

-234 YAALRQ
+234 YATLRQ

-264 REEKSAQE
+264 REAKSAQE
-272 MRDAVRE
+272 MRDAVKE
-279 LADTSRKT
+279 LADTSRKA

-303 LGQAVIAVFA
+303 LGQAAIAVFA

-361 FELLDEREILPD
+361 FELLDEKEIVPD
-373 PENPVMTAGTG
+373 PESPAVLQDGA
-384 TAAQET
+384 
-390 QKAAGKGTEGRVE
+390 KAAEGRVE
-403 FQNVRFG
+403 FADVRFG
-410 YSPDKILMKDIS
+410 YTPDKILMKGIS

-427 GQKVAIVGST
+427 GQKIAIVGST

-449 RFYEVNSGR
+449 RFYEVNGGR
-458 ITLDGIPTAQM
+458 IMLDGIPTDRM
-469 SYEGL
+469 TYEGL

-499 RPDVSREEII
+499 RPDASREEII

-576 IGRAMGELMK
+576 IGKAMSELMK
-586 GRTSFVIAH
+586 NRTSFVIAH